1 MRAGSQVALLVMN
14 LLTQHLL
21 RHMERC
27 PNNYEFQDCRQ
38 WTHAIAKQFSAQEQ
52 ICNPCFP
59 SQYIVDQVRARQT
72 KRQLFIFPVRIVQ
85 WLDCFAYF
93 QREICQNCPTGA
105 ICNGYTGQLTGLSG
119 SSWRREGNS
128 FRVERCAVRHVF
140 LILWVLKYTQ
150 LWTWIYYGAWRLW
163 WWYQESTWFLS
174 G

>member
-72 KRQLFIFPVRIVQ
+72 KRQLFIFQVSIVQ

-163 WWYQESTWFLS
+163 
-174 G
+174 